1 MNPKQLEQS
10 MNQTSSMPHFGQGM
24 PDSAKAIS
32 QQPQLKAFGSTLGGG
47 EFGSSTYIN
56 FFQKRQALTK
66 TGRNRRS
73 DTVDKISGKF
83 NVDKRYATGNNFY
96 SPGLSEPHSKKNMY
110 LKKIF
115 KLSFQKHVFSIDL

>member
-1 MNPKQLEQS
+1 

-32 QQPQLKAFGSTLGGG
+32 QQPQLKAFGSTHGGG
-47 EFGSSTYIN
+47 EFGSSTNIN

-66 TGRNRRS
+66 TERNRRS